1 VTASPPRIRISG
13 APLERGTQLG
23 RQAGDAIRHSI
34 DIYKRTFAHF
44 TGLTWQEVRERARA
58 YESAIKGYDPD
69 LLEEMAGTAQGAGV
83 DFEDILAI
91 NTRTEVMYGHSAAAL
106 AECTALAARGTAT
119 AGGRVLAAQN
129 WDWLPDTRQSS
140 ILLEVAIPG
149 RPAFVTFVEAGL
161 AAKMG
166 FNSAGVA
173 MVTNLLLTDRD
184 TGAVGVPFHVIL
196 RNILLAE
203 GFEEAKAAI
212 TWPVRAS
219 SGNYL
224 IVTAGGDMV
233 NIEAQPGS
241 GPVHEMAPVDDV
253 LIHANSFCGPLDDAR
268 DRALDS
274 LPDSPARR
282 ARMVEL
288 VDAARGRLDADVLRT
303 ELLCDHAG
311 RPAAICRHPDERL
324 PEPERLATVGSIV
337 IDISSSTAQLCFG
350 SPCEGSYEP
359 ISPSFVEDEQMAHR

>member
-1 VTASPPRIRISG
+1 MTARPPHIRISG
-13 APLERGTQLG
+13 SPMERGTQLG
-23 RQAGDAIRHSI
+23 HEAADQIRHSI
-34 DIYKRTFAHF
+34 ALYQRTFAHF
-44 TGLTWQEVRERARA
+44 TGLAWSEVRELARA
-58 YESAIKGYDPD
+58 YEPAIASYDPE
-69 LLEEMAGTAQGAGV
+69 LVEEMAGTAQGAGL

-91 NTRTEVMYGHSAAAL
+91 NTRTEVMYGHSAAVL
-106 AECTALAARGTAT
+106 AECTSVAARGRPTKD
-119 AGGRVLAAQN
+119 GGVIVAQN
-129 WDWLPDTRQSS
+129 WDWLPAASRST

-184 TGAVGVPFHVIL
+184 VGTFGVPFHVIL
-196 RNILLAE
+196 RNILLGE
-203 GFEEAKAAI
+203 SFEEAKAAI
-212 TWPVRAS
+212 TRPVRAS

-224 IVTAGGDMV
+224 IATAGGDMV

-253 LIHANSFCGPLDDAR
+253 LIHTNSFCGPLDGR

-274 LPDSPARR
+274 LPDSPGRVT
-282 ARMVEL
+282 RMREL
-288 VDAARGRLDADVLRT
+288 IGPVRGRLDAEVLGA

-311 RPAAICRHPDERL
+311 RPGSVCRHADESL
-324 PEPERLATVGSIV
+324 PQPERLATLGSIV

-350 SPCEGSYEP
+350 APCEGTYVP
-359 ISPSFVEDEQMAHR
+359 VVPAFVEDQQMLPR